1 MSFSTTSFHAEI
13 PNSSAK
19 TAMSKS
25 GISWIL
31 IRRAA
36 LFSSRAVYGV
46 ELKNVLTHQDLAV
59 GSYRFA
65 ISRLIPQM
73 TQGRA
78 ADPQERTD
86 ARDTELW
93 QTEVSLSSFALR
105 ARKGVGQGL
114 C

>member
-1 MSFSTTSFHAEI
+1 
-13 PNSSAK
+13 
-19 TAMSKS
+19 MSKS
-25 GISWIL
+25 GICWIL

-46 ELKNVLTHQDLAV
+46 EFKDVLTHQDLAV

-73 TQGRA
+73 TQVA

-86 ARDTELW
+86 ARDTELCE
-93 QTEVSLSSFALR
+93 TEVLLSFALR
-105 ARKGVGQGL
+105 VGKGL